1 MGLSVGPRRNQS
13 HKLHNLKGLSTRH
26 PRSEGADPRNIH
38 AVKLEYLRAVTLK
51 QMVDGQKA
59 KAAGVA
65 QVQDMRDTVAKR
77 DRTPV
82 SA

>member
-1 MGLSVGPRRNQS
+1 M
-13 HKLHNLKGLSTRH
+13 
-26 PRSEGADPRNIH
+26 
-38 AVKLEYLRAVTLK
+38 TLK

-59 KAAGVA
+59 KAEGVA
-65 QVQDMRDTVAKR
+65 PVQDMRDALAKR